1 MKIQNQDYFMLLKML
16 FYSELLK
23 LKCKVQ
29 IIRMRITILDQNY
42 VNAIFLKF
50 TLQIK
55 LELMKYIYKRKTIY
69 KTGI

>member
-29 IIRMRITILDQNY
+29 IIRMHITILDQNY